1 MQRHIGMDNQN
12 NNIYSNDNVNSDDFN
27 AGDNINASNNV
38 NADNDNNA
46 GNRINNSASDNRG
59 NIGDLYGMNDL
70 RRNAQPP
77 RKKKSQGFASGMI
90 IGAVSAFMAVILLI
104 LSVAAVCIAKGYIHI
119 GVNGD
124 VYIQSDAVTDS
135 DGIGSEVEGKL
146 NAIDSVLESFYFGDV
161 DDETAKDNIYKA
173 YLSSYGDKYTMY
185 YTADEYKALK
195 ESTNGKFYGIGAV
208 CQLSGEGGVLLVD
221 VYDNGAGYQAGLR
234 SGDRVVNVDGR
245 DITGMELSSAVALIK
260 GDKGTSVTL
269 EVIRGTERLTFSA
282 VRDAVEAKTV
292 SYTLLDNNIGYLS
305 ISQFEE
311 VTTKQF
317 KAAVEDLQSQGM
329 KGLVIDIRNNPGGL
343 LDTVVG
349 MLKYML
355 PDGLIVYTEDKQGN
369 RKEYKGQD
377 NDEFNLPL
385 AVIVNGNSASASEIF
400 AGAIQDYGKGTII
413 GTQTYGKGIVQ
424 TVKPLTDGSAIKF
437 TIAKYF
443 TPKGQ
448 DIHGKGVTPDMVV
461 EYDTDADVDTQLDAA
476 IKNVEAQIN

>member
-1 MQRHIGMDNQN
+1 MDNQN

-27 AGDNINASNNV
+27 AGDNINVINNV
-38 NADNDNNA
+38 NADNDINA
-46 GNRINNSASDNRG
+46 GNRINNSASDNRV

-208 CQLSGEGGVLLVD
+208 CQLSGEGGVLLVM
-221 VYDNGAGYQAGLR
+221 GQAIRLDSGVATGL
-234 SGDRVVNVDGR
+234 
-245 DITGMELSSAVALIK
+245 
-260 GDKGTSVTL
+260 
-269 EVIRGTERLTFSA
+269 
-282 VRDAVEAKTV
+282 
-292 SYTLLDNNIGYLS
+292 
-305 ISQFEE
+305 
-311 VTTKQF
+311 
-317 KAAVEDLQSQGM
+317 
-329 KGLVIDIRNNPGGL
+329 
-343 LDTVVG
+343 
-349 MLKYML
+349 
-355 PDGLIVYTEDKQGN
+355 
-369 RKEYKGQD
+369 
-377 NDEFNLPL
+377 
-385 AVIVNGNSASASEIF
+385 
-400 AGAIQDYGKGTII
+400 
-413 GTQTYGKGIVQ
+413 
-424 TVKPLTDGSAIKF
+424 
-437 TIAKYF
+437 
-443 TPKGQ
+443 
-448 DIHGKGVTPDMVV
+448 
-461 EYDTDADVDTQLDAA
+461 
-476 IKNVEAQIN
+476 

>member
-1 MQRHIGMDNQN
+1 MDNQN

-27 AGDNINASNNV
+27 AGDNINVINNV

-161 DDETAKDNIYKA
+161 DDENAKDNIYKA

-448 DIHGKGVTPDMVV
+448 DIHGKGVTPDIVV

>member
-1 MQRHIGMDNQN
+1 MDNQN

-27 AGDNINASNNV
+27 AGDNINVINNV

-173 YLSSYGDKYTMY
+173 YLSSYCDKYTMY

-311 VTTKQF
+311 VTTNQF

>member
-1 MQRHIGMDNQN
+1 MDNQN

-27 AGDNINASNNV
+27 AGDNINVINNV

-311 VTTKQF
+311 VTTNQF

>member
-1 MQRHIGMDNQN
+1 MDNQN

-27 AGDNINASNNV
+27 AGDNINVINNV

-46 GNRINNSASDNRG
+46 GNRINNSASDNRV

-70 RRNAQPP
+70 RRNAQPT

-245 DITGMELSSAVALIK
+245 DITDMELSSAVALIK

>member
-1 MQRHIGMDNQN
+1 MDNQN

-27 AGDNINASNNV
+27 AGDNINVINNV

-245 DITGMELSSAVALIK
+245 DITDMELSSAVALIK

-305 ISQFEE
+305 ISQFE

>member
-1 MQRHIGMDNQN
+1 MDNQN

-27 AGDNINASNNV
+27 AGDNINVINNV

-70 RRNAQPP
+70 RRNAQPT

-245 DITGMELSSAVALIK
+245 DITDMELSSAVALIK

-413 GTQTYGKGIVQ
+413 VTQTYGKGIVQ

>member
-1 MQRHIGMDNQN
+1 MDNQN

-185 YTADEYKALK
+185 YTADEYKAL
-195 ESTNGKFYGIGAV
+195 
-208 CQLSGEGGVLLVD
+208 
-221 VYDNGAGYQAGLR
+221 R
-234 SGDRVVNVDGR
+234 SQQ
-245 DITGMELSSAVALIK
+245 MASSMA
-260 GDKGTSVTL
+260 
-269 EVIRGTERLTFSA
+269 
-282 VRDAVEAKTV
+282 
-292 SYTLLDNNIGYLS
+292 
-305 ISQFEE
+305 
-311 VTTKQF
+311 
-317 KAAVEDLQSQGM
+317 
-329 KGLVIDIRNNPGGL
+329 
-343 LDTVVG
+343 
-349 MLKYML
+349 
-355 PDGLIVYTEDKQGN
+355 
-369 RKEYKGQD
+369 
-377 NDEFNLPL
+377 
-385 AVIVNGNSASASEIF
+385 
-400 AGAIQDYGKGTII
+400 
-413 GTQTYGKGIVQ
+413 
-424 TVKPLTDGSAIKF
+424 
-437 TIAKYF
+437 
-443 TPKGQ
+443 
-448 DIHGKGVTPDMVV
+448 
-461 EYDTDADVDTQLDAA
+461 
-476 IKNVEAQIN
+476 

>member
-1 MQRHIGMDNQN
+1 MDNQN

-27 AGDNINASNNV
+27 AGDNINVINNV

-77 RKKKSQGFASGMI
+77 RKKKSQGFSSGMI

-245 DITGMELSSAVALIK
+245 DITDMELSSAVALIK

-448 DIHGKGVTPDMVV
+448 DIHGKGVTPDIVV
-461 EYDTDADVDTQLDAA
+461 EYGTDADVDTQLDAA